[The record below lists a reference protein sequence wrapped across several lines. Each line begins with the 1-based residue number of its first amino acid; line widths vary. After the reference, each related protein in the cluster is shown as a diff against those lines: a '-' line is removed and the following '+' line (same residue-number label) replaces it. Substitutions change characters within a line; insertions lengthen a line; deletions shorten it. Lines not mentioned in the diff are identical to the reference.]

1 MLTDLIAALVG
12 LNVFAGLLLAELYHS
27 EYPARLAQYSR
38 TFVAPASLFALIL
51 MSFPG
56 DFQSYTPWSRVL
68 MDLFKKIPLEPDWAE
83 ISRFWPS
90 VGVQIL
96 VTTVILSPDLRR
108 ALSHPWLRRLG
119 KISFPLYL
127 LHGMFMRSLLSWL
140 LFSKSELRLLEEGNI
155 VYAWFPLPG
164 ILTFLFAMPVFLFV
178 LFTSAHIWTEK
189 MEPVFGLITTRAEKL
204 VFGKAERQPALPL
217 RSD

>member
-1 MLTDLIAALVG
+1 
-12 LNVFAGLLLAELYHS
+12 
-27 EYPARLAQYSR
+27 
-38 TFVAPASLFALIL
+38 
-51 MSFPG
+51 
-56 DFQSYTPWSRVL
+56 
-68 MDLFKKIPLEPDWAE
+68 MDLFNKIPLEPDWAE

-108 ALSHPWLRRLG
+108 ALSHPWLRWLG

-140 LFSKSELRLLEEGNI
+140 LFSKSELQLLEEGNI

-164 ILTFLFAMPVFLFV
+164 ILTFLFAMPVFLFI

-204 VFGKAERQPALPL
+204 MFGKAERQPALPL